1 VVGGQKGRDDAIVRE
16 VALVEILPV
25 LSKHLVPEHWLR
37 REELGGGRR
46 RWFDPG
52 FILALRRRPV
62 AGSGR
67 VGSGEGGEK

>member
-46 RWFDPG
+46 R
-52 FILALRRRPV
+52 
-62 AGSGR
+62 
-67 VGSGEGGEK
+67 